1 MTDSTLLT
9 DTPPAP
15 ANTAFVRGACPH
27 DCPDTCGTLVEVV
40 VSADGQHRA
49 VGFRGDP
56 NHPITDGWLCGKVRP
71 YLEHVYH
78 PDRLTTPLRRV
89 GPKGAG
95 QFEPISWDEAISE
108 IGDRWRGIIAEYGAE
123 AILPYSYSG
132 TLGLVQL
139 AVSNGR
145 FWNRLGASQLERAI
159 CGDAAQYAVERTLG
173 ARWSPPYADTAHSR
187 AILIWGHN
195 PASTAPHFMPY
206 LKDVQRRGGVVVV
219 IDPKRTRT
227 ARTADW
233 HVAPRPG
240 TDGALALGLA
250 HVIVSEGLH
259 DEAWLAAHTV
269 GWPELR
275 ARIADFPP
283 PRVAAICG
291 LPVEDVVRLARLYA
305 TSTPSLIKIADGLQ
319 RNPMGGQTTRA
330 ICALPALTGQYG
342 VRGGGLAYSTSGYL
356 QWDGEAINKWAEC
369 PPPGRVVN
377 MNRLGAALLGE
388 VAGPP
393 IMGLYVFASNPAA
406 IAPNAGLV
414 AQGLRRD
421 DLFTVVHELFLTDTA
436 DYADIVLPATSNL
449 EQTDLHK
456 AYGHTLLRY
465 NHPAIAPLGQSLSNW
480 DVMRRLAAEMGFAE
494 SWLRQDAEA
503 VIDEVLTATA
513 ARSPF
518 LQGVTLARL
527 KAEGQVALQIG
538 PDAPFAD
545 GHFPTPSGKVELYSA
560 RLAAEGHDPLPNYS
574 GVWDD
579 GEGAPAREPEGNRE
593 EPSRRWRAVKGDEPL
608 DLITPAAHHF
618 VTSSFGNGR
627 SQLRGEG
634 AATVEIHPTDAA
646 ARGIAHGDLVVV
658 ENGRGAVTL
667 RAVVTDGV
675 RPGVVAAAKGRWS
688 KHGDGRGAPRNVNWT
703 TSDALG
709 DFAGQSTFHSNRV
722 WLRKE
727 RD

>member
-1 MTDSTLLT
+1 MTNPTPTT
-9 DTPPAP
+9 DPPPA
-15 ANTAFVRGACPH
+15 ATTLIRGACPH

-40 VSADGQHRA
+40 AEDGQRRA

-56 NHPITDGWLCGKVRP
+56 DHPITDGWVCGKVRP

-89 GPKGAG
+89 GPKGSG
-95 QFEPISWDEAISE
+95 QFAPITWDEAIHE
-108 IGDRWRGIIAEYGAE
+108 IGERWRSIIATHGAE

-132 TLGLVQL
+132 TLGLVQMT
-139 AVSNGR
+139 VTNGR

-173 ARWSPPYADTAHSR
+173 ARWAVPYDDTTHSQT
-187 AILIWGHN
+187 IIVWGHN

-206 LKDVQRRGGVVVV
+206 LKDAQRRGGTVVV

-259 DEAWLAAHTV
+259 AEAWLAAHTV
-269 GWPELR
+269 GWPALR
-275 ARIADFPP
+275 ARLADFPP
-283 PRVAAICG
+283 GRVADLCG
-291 LPVEDVVRLARLYA
+291 LPVEDVLRLARLYA
-305 TSTPSLIKIADGLQ
+305 TATPSLIKIADGLQ

-330 ICALPALTGQYG
+330 ICALPAITGQYG
-342 VRGGGLAYSTSGYL
+342 RRGGGLAYSTSGYF
-356 QWDGEAINKWAEC
+356 QWDGAAIDKWDEC

-388 VAGPP
+388 ADDPP
-393 IMGLYVFASNPAA
+393 IMSLYVYGSNPVAT
-406 IAPNAGLV
+406 APNSGAIVRGL
-414 AQGLRRD
+414 LRD
-421 DLFTVVHELFLTDTA
+421 DLFTVVHELFATDTA

-449 EQTDLHK
+449 EQADLHK

-465 NHPAIAPLGQSLSNW
+465 NHAAIPPLGQSKSNW
-480 DVMRRLAAEMGFAE
+480 DVMRLLAAEMGFDE
-494 SWLRQDAEA
+494 PWLQQDVDA
-503 VIDEVLTATA
+503 VIDEVLTASA

-518 LQGVTLARL
+518 LAGITLARL
-527 KAEGQVALQIG
+527 KAEGQVALNVG

-545 GHFPTPSGKVELYSA
+545 GRFPTPSGKVELYSE
-560 RLAAEGHDPLPNYS
+560 RLAAEGQDPLPNYS

-579 GEGAPAREPEGNRE
+579 GAPSPEQPRGPRVPAE
-593 EPSRRWRAVKGDEPL
+593 AL

-634 AATVEIHPTDAA
+634 EPTIEIHPSDAA
-646 ARGIAHGDLVVV
+646 ARGIRHGDLVLV
-658 ENGRGAVTL
+658 ENGRGSVTL
-667 RAVVTDGV
+667 RAVVSDGV
-675 RPGVVAAAKGRWS
+675 RPGVVAAAKGRWP
-688 KHGDGRGAPRNVNWT
+688 KRGDARGDRRSVNWT

-722 WLRKE
+722 WLKAIKN
-727 RD
+727 

>member
-1 MTDSTLLT
+1 
-9 DTPPAP
+9 
-15 ANTAFVRGACPH
+15 
-27 DCPDTCGTLVEVV
+27 
-40 VSADGQHRA
+40 
-49 VGFRGDP
+49 
-56 NHPITDGWLCGKVRP
+56 
-71 YLEHVYH
+71 
-78 PDRLTTPLRRV
+78 
-89 GPKGAG
+89 
-95 QFEPISWDEAISE
+95 
-108 IGDRWRGIIAEYGAE
+108 
-123 AILPYSYSG
+123 
-132 TLGLVQL
+132 VQM

-173 ARWSPPYADTAHSR
+173 ARWAVPYADTAHSN

-206 LKDVQRRGGVVVV
+206 LKDAQRRGCVVVV

-240 TDGALALGLA
+240 SDGALALGLA
-250 HVIVSEGLH
+250 HVIVAEGLH

-275 ARIADFPP
+275 QRIAEFPP
-283 PRVAAICG
+283 QRAADICG
-291 LPVEDVVRLARLYA
+291 LPVEDVLRLARLYA

-342 VRGGGLAYSTSGYL
+342 VRGGGLAYSTSGYV
-356 QWDGEAINKWAEC
+356 QWDGAALNKWAEC

-393 IMGLYVFASNPAA
+393 IMSLYVFASNPAA
-406 IAPNAGLV
+406 IAPNAGRV
-414 AQGLRRD
+414 VEGLRRD

-436 DYADIVLPATSNL
+436 DMADIVLPATSNL

-465 NHPAIAPLGQSLSNW
+465 NHPAIPPLGQSLSNW
-480 DVMRRLAAEMGFAE
+480 DVMRRLAAEMGFDE
-494 SWLRQDAEA
+494 PWLQQDAAA

-513 ARSPF
+513 AHSPF
-518 LQGVTLARL
+518 LRGVTLERL
-527 KAEGQVALQIG
+527 QAEGQVALAVG

-574 GVWDD
+574 GLWDD
-579 GEGAPAREPEGNRE
+579 GAAERPPAGRP
-593 EPSRRWRAVKGDEPL
+593 ATAGDEPL

-634 AATVEIHPTDAA
+634 AATIEINPADAA
-646 ARGIAHGDLVVV
+646 ARGIAHSDLVVV
-658 ENGRGAVTL
+658 ENGRGCVTL

-688 KHGDGRGAPRNVNWT
+688 KHGDAAGAPRNVNWT

-722 WLRKE
+722 WVKRVTSG
-727 RD
+727 

>member
-1 MTDSTLLT
+1 LTDPTLLT
-9 DTPPAP
+9 DMPPAA
-15 ANTAFVRGACPH
+15 ANTTFVRGACPH
-27 DCPDTCGTLVEVV
+27 DCPDTCGTIVEVV
-40 VSADGQHRA
+40 VSEDGQRRA

-78 PDRLTTPLRRV
+78 PDRLTTPLRRA
-89 GPKGAG
+89 GPKGSG
-95 QFEPISWDEAISE
+95 QFAPISWDEAIAE
-108 IGDRWRGIIAEYGAE
+108 IGARWRAIIATYGAE

-132 TLGLVQL
+132 TLGLAQMTVC
-139 AVSNGR
+139 NGR

-173 ARWSPPYADTAHSR
+173 ARWAVPYADTAHTR
-187 AILIWGHN
+187 LAVIWGHN

-206 LKDVQRRGGVVVV
+206 LKDIQRRGGTVVV

-259 DEAWLAAHTV
+259 DQAWLAAHTV

-275 ARIADFPP
+275 ARLAEFPP
-283 PRVAAICG
+283 ARVAELCG
-291 LPVEDVVRLARLYA
+291 LPVEDIVRLARLYA
-305 TSTPSLIKIADGLQ
+305 TETPSLIKIADGLQ

-342 VRGGGLAYSTSGYL
+342 RRGGGLAYSTSGYV
-356 QWDGEAINKWAEC
+356 QWDSEAVNKWDALQQRGIA
-369 PPPGRVVN
+369 PGRVVN

-388 VAGPP
+388 VTGPP
-393 IMGLYVFASNPAA
+393 IMALYVFGSNPAA
-406 IAPNAGLV
+406 IAPNAGAVV
-414 AQGLRRD
+414 AGLMRE

-449 EQTDLHK
+449 EHADLHK

-465 NHPAIAPLGQSLSNW
+465 NHPAIPPLGQSKSNW
-480 DVMRRLAAEMGFAE
+480 DVMRLLAAEMGFDE
-494 SWLRQDAEA
+494 PWLRQDAEA
-503 VIDEVLTATA
+503 VIDEVLAASA

-518 LQGVTLARL
+518 LAGITLARL
-527 KAEGQVALQIG
+527 KSEGQVALNIG
-538 PDAPFAD
+538 PDAPFAG

-560 RLAAEGHDPLPNYS
+560 RLAAEGHDPLPNVT

-579 GEGAPAREPEGNRE
+579 GAPAPEWRPE
-593 EPSRRWRAVKGDEPL
+593 EAL

-618 VTSSFGNGR
+618 TTSSFGNGR

-634 AATVEIHPTDAA
+634 GPTIEIHPADAA
-646 ARGIAHGDLVVV
+646 ARGIRHGELVIV

-667 RAVVTDGV
+667 RAVVSDGV
-675 RPGVVAAAKGRWS
+675 RLGVVAAAKGRWS
-688 KHGDGRGAPRNVNWT
+688 KHGDGRGDRRNVNWT

-722 WLRKE
+722 WLKKIRN
-727 RD
+727 

>member
-1 MTDSTLLT
+1 MTDPTLLT
-9 DTPPAP
+9 DTPVAP
-15 ANTAFVRGACPH
+15 ADTAFVRGACPH

-40 VSADGQHRA
+40 DGRA

-56 NHPITDGWLCGKVRP
+56 DHPITDGWLCGKVRP

-95 QFEPISWDEAISE
+95 QFAPISWDEAIGE

-132 TLGLVQL
+132 TLGLVQM

-173 ARWSPPYADTAHSR
+173 ARWAVPYADTAHSQ
-187 AILIWGHN
+187 AIFIWGHN

-206 LKDVQRRGGVVVV
+206 LKDAQRRGCVVVV

-250 HVIVSEGLH
+250 HVIVNEGLH

-283 PRVAAICG
+283 QRVAAICD

-305 TSTPSLIKIADGLQ
+305 THTPSLIKIADGLQ

-330 ICALPALTGQYG
+330 ICALPALIGQYG

-356 QWDGEAINKWAEC
+356 QWDGAAINKWAEC

-388 VAGPP
+388 VSDPP
-393 IMGLYVFASNPAA
+393 IMSLYVFASNPAA

-414 AQGLRRD
+414 AQGLMRD

-465 NHPAIAPLGQSLSNW
+465 NHPAIPPLGESLSNW

-494 SWLRQDAEA
+494 PWLRQDAEA

-513 ARSPF
+513 VRSPF
-518 LQGVTLARL
+518 LRDVTLARL
-527 KAEGQVALQIG
+527 KTEGQVALQIG
-538 PDAPFAD
+538 PEAPFAD
-545 GHFPTPSGKVELYSA
+545 GRFPTPSGQVELYSA

-574 GVWDD
+574 GIWDD
-579 GEGAPAREPEGNRE
+579 GEPLPEREPEGNRE
-593 EPSRRWRAVKGDEPL
+593 QPSRRWRAVQGDEPL

-634 AATVEIHPTDAA
+634 AATVEIHPADAA

>member
-1 MTDSTLLT
+1 MSDHTPSAPTL
-9 DTPPAP
+9 
-15 ANTAFVRGACPH
+15 VRGACPH
-27 DCPDTCGTLVEVV
+27 DCPDTCGTITEVV
-40 VSADGQHRA
+40 DGRA
-49 VGFRGDP
+49 VAFYADP
-56 NHPITDGWLCGKVRP
+56 DHPITGGWLCGKVRP

-78 PDRLTTPLRRV
+78 PDRLQCPLRRV

-95 QFEPISWDEAISE
+95 EWARISWGEAIAE
-108 IGDRWRGIIAEYGAE
+108 IGDRWRRIIAEHGAE

-139 AVSNGR
+139 SVSNGR

-173 ARWSPPYADTAHSR
+173 ARWAVPYDDTAHSN
-187 AILIWGHN
+187 AIFIWGHN

-206 LKDVQRRGGVVVV
+206 LKAAQRRGCTVVV

-227 ARTADW
+227 AKTADW

-240 TDGALALGLA
+240 SDGALALGMA
-250 HVIVSEGLH
+250 HVIVAEGLH

-275 ARIADFPP
+275 ARLAEFPP
-283 PRVAAICG
+283 ERAAEIAG
-291 LPVEDVVRLARLYA
+291 LPVEEVVRLARLYA
-305 TSTPSLIKIADGLQ
+305 TAQPALIKIADGLQ

-330 ICALPALTGQYG
+330 ILTLPALTGQYG
-342 VRGGGLAYSTSGYL
+342 VRGGGLAYSTSGYVK
-356 QWDGEAINKWAEC
+356 WDGEAVNKWAEC

-388 VAGPP
+388 TAGPP
-393 IMGLYVFASNPAA
+393 IQSLYVFASNPAA
-406 IAPNAGLV
+406 IAPNAGAVV
-414 AQGLRRD
+414 AGLLRD

-465 NHPAIAPLGQSLSNW
+465 NHPAIPPLGESKSNW
-480 DVMRRLAAEMGFAE
+480 DVMRLLAAEMGFDE
-494 SWLRQDAEA
+494 PWLRQDVAE
-503 VIDEVLTATA
+503 VIDEVLRATA
-513 ARSPF
+513 AQNAF
-518 LQGVTLARL
+518 LDGITLERL
-527 KAEGQVALQIG
+527 QSEGQIPLQIG
-538 PDAPFAD
+538 PEAPFAD
-545 GHFPTPSGKVELYSA
+545 GRFPTPSGKVELYSA
-560 RLAAEGHDPLPNYS
+560 QLAAEGQEPLPNYS

-579 GEGAPAREPEGNRE
+579 GAGDGRTEPREA
-593 EPSRRWRAVKGDEPL
+593 WRAEDAL

-618 VTSSFGNGR
+618 TTSSFGNGR
-627 SQLRGEG
+627 SQLRSEG
-634 AATVEIHPTDAA
+634 TPAIEIHPDDAA
-646 ARGIAHGDLVVV
+646 RRGIGHGELVIV
-658 ENGRGAVTL
+658 ENGRGCVAL
-667 RAVVTDGV
+667 RAVISDGV

-688 KHGDGRGAPRNVNWT
+688 KRGDGRGQRRNVNWT

-722 WLRKE
+722 WLR
-727 RD
+727 RIRN